1 MKISIKTL
9 LILFTAI
16 VLVNCDSNDD
26 LQTDPVNPTDGFTHH
41 QNNTTSIFY
50 ETTNAYIE
58 IDEDQST
65 PGVPDYYTFFFL
77 NGRLLDN
84 NTKVNGTSD
93 EVLLSL
99 NTTNYAAI
107 QISTAVN
114 TSLNTGI
121 PPSSGHTYVASR
133 NDSVIITDF
142 SVDGTS
148 PQTSVN
154 INGTY
159 FEFGEGD
166 ENSGTL
172 QELATAGHAITI
184 NAMVLDTVNP
194 ENSTINVDYTV
205 VNSAG
210 ELISGHYEGTL
221 GVFED

>member
-1 MKISIKTL
+1 M
-9 LILFTAI
+9 
-16 VLVNCDSNDD
+16 
-26 LQTDPVNPTDGFTHH
+26 
-41 QNNTTSIFY
+41 FY

-121 PPSSGHTYVASR
+121 PPSAGHIYVASR
-133 NDSVIITDF
+133 NDSVVITDC
-142 SVDGTS
+142 SVDRTS

-172 QELATAGHAITI
+172 HELATAGHSITI

-205 VNSAG
+205 VNNAG

>member
-1 MKISIKTL
+1 MKISIKTFL
-9 LILFTAI
+9 VLFTAL
-16 VLVNCDSNDD
+16 VLANCDSNDD
-26 LQTDPVNPTDGFTHH
+26 LQTDPVTPTDGFTHH
-41 QNNTTSIFY
+41 QNTNSMFY

-84 NTKVNGTSD
+84 NTKVNGTTD

-99 NTTNYAAI
+99 NTTNYIAV
-107 QISTAVN
+107 QISTSVN

-121 PPSSGHTYVASR
+121 PPSAGYTYVASK
-133 NDSVIITDF
+133 NDSVVITDF
-142 SVDGTS
+142 SVNATS
-148 PQTSVN
+148 PQTSVSV
-154 INGTY
+154 NGTY

-172 QELATAGHAITI
+172 QELATLGHSITI
-184 NAMVLDTVNP
+184 NAMVLDTLNP
-194 ENSTINVDYTV
+194 ANSTIDVDYTV
-205 VNSAG
+205 VNTSG
-210 ELISGHYEGTL
+210 ELITGHYEGTL